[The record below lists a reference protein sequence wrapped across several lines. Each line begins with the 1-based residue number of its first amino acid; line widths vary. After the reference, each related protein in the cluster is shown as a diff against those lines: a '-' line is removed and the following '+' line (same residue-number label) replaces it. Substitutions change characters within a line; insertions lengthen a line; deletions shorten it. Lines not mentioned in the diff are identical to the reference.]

1 MLNDFSF
8 APETELRVPAEEQ
21 GWQILIADDE
31 DEVHQVT
38 TVALADLVFKG
49 RKLTFLH
56 AHSGAEAKRILRD
69 NRDIAVVLL
78 DVVMEADDSGLR
90 LVREIREELAN
101 RRLRIVLRTGQPGQ
115 APERDVVIEHDINDY
130 KSKTELTRQKL
141 MTCVISALRSFD
153 DIVSLEKS
161 LQGLENIVGAAGA
174 LLQAFTEKAFAEEIL
189 KQVNHLL
196 GHVPDG
202 LIAGRARGSAAFDI
216 VTAGPSYA
224 VPPERVLQML
234 TDTLDAKS
242 NTYGRE
248 EICLYIEPRKGNGEY
263 AVLVPID
270 RSVSDLQKRL
280 LEVLSTN
287 ISAGMANVQLY
298 ESLVAMSIDL
308 ERQVVQR
315 THDLSLA
322 KEAAERANQAKS
334 EFLAVMSHEI
344 RTPMNGI
351 LGMMQLAIG
360 EARDPV
366 QREYLETAQY
376 SAEALLTIL
385 NDILDF
391 SKLEAG
397 NLEFEA
403 IEFDLA
409 KTISSVVN
417 LLSSRAQHAGLQ
429 LNYEIAPGLPA
440 NLLGDVGRLRQV
452 LLNLVSNAL
461 KFTERGSVTIRV
473 GPCAGPGA
481 GPGGRQG
488 MQGVR
493 FGVVDTGIG
502 IDPAA
507 KDKLFHSFFQADSS
521 ISRRFGGTGLG
532 LSICKKIV
540 EMQDGRIGVDS
551 TPGMG
556 SHFWFELGFDAV
568 EPAPPIAP
576 VVPETAAQR
585 PALRILLAEDNE
597 VNQRV
602 AGTLLKKA
610 GHEVTIASDGNQAVE
625 LASRQA
631 FDVVLMDMHMPDMD
645 GIGATRAI
653 RQLPGPA
660 SKVPIIA
667 LTAAGASSDV
677 QACLEAGMNYF
688 LVKPFR
694 IERLEAVLGEMAR
707 ANLS

>member
-8 APETELRVPAEEQ
+8 APEAEDKGPTARQ
-21 GWQILIADDE
+21 DWQILIADDE

-49 RKLTFLH
+49 RKLKFLH
-56 AHSGAEAKRILRD
+56 AHSGAEARGILQQ

-78 DVVMEADDSGLR
+78 DVVMEADDTGLR
-90 LVREIREELAN
+90 LVREIREELGN

-115 APERDVVIEHDINDY
+115 APERDVVIQHDINDY

-161 LQGLENIVGAAGA
+161 LQGLENIVGAAA
-174 LLQAFTEKAFAEEIL
+174 SFLQALTEKSFADEIL

-196 GHVPDG
+196 GHPYEG
-202 LIAGRARGSAAFDI
+202 LVAARPREGGPFLI
-216 VTAGPSYA
+216 LCAGPRYGEPDA
-224 VPPERVLQML
+224 LAREMIEQ
-234 TDTLDAKS
+234 TLDARA

-248 EICLYIEPRKGNGEY
+248 EICLYIEPRKGNGDY

-270 RSVSDLQKRL
+270 RNLSDLQRRL
-280 LEVLSTN
+280 LDVLSTN

-298 ESLVAMSIDL
+298 ESLVALSADL

-315 THDLSLA
+315 THDLSIALDV
-322 KEAAERANQAKS
+322 AEKANLAKS

-360 EARDPV
+360 EARDDA

-397 NLEFEA
+397 NLDFEA
-403 IEFDLA
+403 IDFDVV
-409 KTISSVVN
+409 KTVDSVVT
-417 LLSSRAQHAGLQ
+417 LLSSRAQSGGLT
-429 LNYEIAPGLPA
+429 LHRELGEDVPR
-440 NLLGDVGRLRQV
+440 NLIGDVGRLRQV

-461 KFTERGSVTIRV
+461 KFTEKGGVTIHV
-473 GPCAGPGA
+473 AIVPGKE
-481 GPGGRQG
+481 G
-488 MQGVR
+488 MQGLR
-493 FGVVDTGIG
+493 FGVKDTGIG
-502 IDPAA
+502 IAPEAR
-507 KDKLFHSFFQADSS
+507 DKLFHSFFQADSS

-540 EMQDGRIGVDS
+540 EMQGGRIGVES
-551 TPGMG
+551 ILGGG
-556 SHFWFELGFDAV
+556 SHFWFELDFAPAEAAV
-568 EPAPPIAP
+568 SPAAP
-576 VVPETAAQR
+576 ATAVPASGAMH
-585 PALRILLAEDNE
+585 ILLAEDNE

-602 AGTLLKKA
+602 AGALLKRA
-610 GHEVTIASDGNQAVE
+610 GHRVTIAGDGREAVE
-625 LASRQA
+625 LVARER
-631 FDVVLMDMHMPDMD
+631 FDVVLMDMHMPEMD
-645 GIGATRAI
+645 GIEATRAI
-653 RQLPGPA
+653 RALPAPI
-660 SKVPIIA
+660 SQVPIVA
-667 LTAAGASSDV
+667 LTAAGASSDI
-677 QACLEAGMNYF
+677 QSCLEAGMNYF

-694 IERLEAVLGEMAR
+694 MERLDVILGDMR
-707 ANLS
+707 RGKDI

>member
-8 APETELRVPAEEQ
+8 APETELRIPAEEQ

-90 LVREIREELAN
+90 LVREIREELDN

-161 LQGLENIVGAAGA
+161 LQGLENIVSAAGA
-174 LLQAFTEKAFAEEIL
+174 LLHAFTEKAFAEEIL

-196 GHVPDG
+196 GQLPDG
-202 LIAGRARGSAAFDI
+202 LIAGRARGTQAFDI
-216 VTAGPSYA
+216 LTAGPGYA
-224 VPPERVLQML
+224 LPPERGLTML
-234 TDTLDAKS
+234 ADTLDAKS

-322 KEAAERANQAKS
+322 KEAAEKANLAKS

-409 KTISSVVN
+409 RTITSVVN

-429 LNYEIAPGLPA
+429 LNYEIEPGLPA

-473 GPCAGPGA
+473 GSCADPRGK
-481 GPGGRQG
+481 
-488 MQGVR
+488 QGVR

-502 IDPAA
+502 IEPAA
-507 KDKLFHSFFQADSS
+507 RDKLFHSFFQADSS

-532 LSICKKIV
+532 LSICKKII
-540 EMQDGRIGVDS
+540 EMQEGRIGVDS
-551 TPGMG
+551 TPGVG

-568 EPAPPIAP
+568 EMAAPCASAVAPA
-576 VVPETAAQR
+576 VVAQR
-585 PALRILLAEDNE
+585 PSMRILLAEDNE

-602 AGTLLKKA
+602 AGILLKKA
-610 GHEVTIASDGNQAVE
+610 GHDVTIAGNGNQAVD
-625 LASRQA
+625 LVSRQA
-631 FDVVLMDMHMPDMD
+631 FDLVLMDMHMPDMD
-645 GIGATRAI
+645 GLQATRAI
-653 RQLPGPA
+653 RLLPAPA
-660 SKVPIIA
+660 SNVPIVA
-667 LTAAGASSDV
+667 LTAAGASSDI
-677 QACLEAGMNYF
+677 QTCLDAGMNYF

-694 IERLEAVLGEMAR
+694 MERLEAILGEMAQ
-707 ANLS
+707 AYPP